1 MGKGEF
7 MADRFYELLENY
19 IEAYGKYSEA
29 QLTQFSNE
37 MLGEIGTLDEVTI
50 IEVLSNLNNRLSSNN
65 EMIKIIER
73 DISTTKEFI
82 RPEKLEEY
90 CNNMRKNR
98 GEALLEF
105 NNYIKEQESK
115 KNNAKNVVNIL
126 NSLIY
131 HASSQLDDRIKNLS
145 QEEKEI
151 LVSKLNDSI
160 QKKETFI
167 ETLELEMSSRKLKL
181 EDKEELS
188 RVAEANRISVGD
200 VVGKLNSEYRE
211 RYIECKKE
219 QADISFYNNYVE
231 MLSVSHKL

>member
-1 MGKGEF
+1 

>member
-1 MGKGEF
+1 MTE
-7 MADRFYELLENY
+7 RFYELLENY
-19 IEAYGKYSEA
+19 IEAYGKYGEA
-29 QLTQFSNE
+29 QLNQFSNE
-37 MLGEIGTLDEVTI
+37 MLGEIGTLDEATI
-50 IEVLSNLNNRLSSNN
+50 IEVLSNLNNRLNSNN
-65 EMIKIIER
+65 EIITTIER

-115 KNNAKNVVNIL
+115 KTNAKNIVNIL

-131 HASSQLDDRIKNLS
+131 HTSSQLDDRIKNLS

-231 MLSVSHKL
+231 MLSISHKL

>member
-1 MGKGEF
+1 
-7 MADRFYELLENY
+7 MAERFYELLGNY
-19 IEAYGKYSEA
+19 IEAYGKYGEA
-29 QLTQFSNE
+29 QLNQFSNE
-37 MLGEIGTLDEVTI
+37 MLGEIGTLDEATI
-50 IEVLSNLNNRLSSNN
+50 IEVLSNLNNRLNSNN
-65 EMIKIIER
+65 EMITTIER

-115 KNNAKNVVNIL
+115 KTNAKNIVNIL

-167 ETLELEMSSRKLKL
+167 ETLKLEMASRKLKL
-181 EDKEELS
+181 GDKEELN
-188 RVAEANRISVGD
+188 RIAEANRVSVGD

-211 RYIECKKE
+211 RYIESQKE
-219 QADISFYNNYVE
+219 QANISFYNNYVE